1 MKNIIVVT
9 GASSGMGKDF
19 VKQIEKKQKVDEIW
33 VIARRE
39 DRLIA
44 LKEELETPVCPIA
57 LDLSDMEQIKVY
69 AKKLEEEKPNIVVL
83 ANCSGFGKFDHQEN
97 LPLDTTLNMIDL
109 NCKSVIAMI
118 NYSLPYIGKGGKIV
132 NFASCSAF
140 QPVPYI
146 NVYASTKAFL
156 LHYSRSLHAELK
168 YRDISVTAVCP
179 FWTKTEFFDRAIV
192 PDKKEVVI
200 KYSALYD
207 SAKVVAKAIKDAY
220 NKKDMSVYGFKNNF
234 QRLLVKL
241 LPHKLVM
248 KIWMNQQK
256 LDGTPDIR
264 K

>member
-19 VKQIEKKQKVDEIW
+19 VKQIEVKEKVDEIW
-33 VIARRE
+33 VIARRK
-39 DRLIA
+39 DRLLA
-44 LKEELETPVCPIA
+44 LKEQIKTPICPIA
-57 LDLSDMEQIKVY
+57 IDLSDMEQIKTY
-69 AKKLEEEKPNIVVL
+69 AQKLDEEKPNVKIL
-83 ANCSGFGKFDHQEN
+83 ANASGYGKFDHCEN
-97 LPLDTTLNMIDL
+97 IPLETNFNMVDL
-109 NCKSVIAMI
+109 NCKAVMAMI
-118 NYSLPYIGKGGKIV
+118 SYTLPYMDKGAKII

-156 LHYSRSLHAELK
+156 LSYSRALNVELK

-192 PDKKEVVI
+192 TDKKEVVVN
-200 KYSALYD
+200 YSALYD
-207 SAKVVAKAIKDAY
+207 SEKVVERAIADAY
-220 NKKDMSVYGFKNNF
+220 KKRDISVYGGKNKF

-241 LPHKLVM
+241 FPHKFVM
-248 KIWMNQQK
+248 SVWMNQQK

>member
-19 VKQIEKKQKVDEIW
+19 VRQIENKEKVDEIW

-39 DRLIA
+39 DRLVA
-44 LKEELETPVCPIA
+44 LKEQLKTPVCPIA
-57 LDLSDMEQIKVY
+57 IDLSDMEQIKVY
-69 AKKLEEEKPNIVVL
+69 AKKLEEEKPNVL
-83 ANCSGFGKFDHQEN
+83 ILAKCSGFGKFDHYEN
-97 LPLDTTLNMIDL
+97 LSLETNLNMVNL
-109 NCKSVIAMI
+109 NCKAVIAMI
-118 NYSLPYIGKGGKIV
+118 NYTLPYMEKGAKII

-156 LHYSRSLHAELK
+156 LSYSRALNVELK

-200 KYSALYD
+200 NYAALYD
-207 SAKVVAKAIKDAY
+207 SEKVVERAIKDAY
-220 NKKDMSVYGFKNNF
+220 KKKDISVYGGKNKF
-234 QRLLVKL
+234 QHLLVKL
-241 LPHKLVM
+241 FPHKFVM
-248 KIWMNQQK
+248 GVWMGQQK